1 MHDTITTYIPC
12 NSPQI
17 LQNKGTE
24 SHQNLAVLLKRR
36 HSVRQLLLPPS
47 SLNVIVAE
55 IDDLF
60 EVKDK
65 VTNAAGR
72 WRHIGLA
79 LGIRDPLLEEIEA
92 QKSTIEECLTAMLR
106 LWLKQSYDT
115 EEYGKPS
122 WQSLSDAVKHRS
134 GGRNNAL
141 ADEIS
146 GNTCDFEPMDTQ

>member
-1 MHDTITTYIPC
+1 MITNYIPC

-17 LQNKGTE
+17 LQNEGTE

-65 VTNAAGR
+65 VMDAAGR

-79 LGIRDPLLEEIEA
+79 LGIRDPLLEEIHT
-92 QKSTIEECLTAMLR
+92 QFKSNTEECLTAMLR
-106 LWLKQSYDT
+106 LWLKQSYGT

-122 WQSLSDAVKHRS
+122 WQSLSDAVKHIS
-134 GGRNNAL
+134 GGRNTAL
-141 ADEIS
+141 ADELS
-146 GNTCDFEPMDTQ
+146 GNNCDFEPMDTQ